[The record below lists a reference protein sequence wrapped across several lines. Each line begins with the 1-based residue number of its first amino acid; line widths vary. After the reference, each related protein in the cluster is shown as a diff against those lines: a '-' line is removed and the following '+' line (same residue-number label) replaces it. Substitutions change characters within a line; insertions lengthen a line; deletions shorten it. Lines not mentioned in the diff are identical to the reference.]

1 MSRVAFIGGGS
12 FGTALAVQLGHK
24 GEKVNIFDRDINV
37 CNDINNNRRNSK
49 YIKDVVI
56 PENITAYNDLDS
68 TIEGA
73 DYLVLAVPSHVIRD
87 VAKSLK
93 GKIKK
98 DVIIISI
105 AKGIEATTNK
115 RLSQVIEEELPN
127 PVVILSGPSHAEE
140 VAIEIPTTLV
150 ADRKSVV

>member
-73 DYLVLAVPSHVIRD
+73 GYLVLAVPSHVIRD

-98 DVIIISI
+98 DIIHSKYWI
-105 AKGIEATTNK
+105 
-115 RLSQVIEEELPN
+115 
-127 PVVILSGPSHAEE
+127 
-140 VAIEIPTTLV
+140 
-150 ADRKSVV
+150 